1 MHKYRLWFFLWV
13 FIGYANASDNLSW
26 SITQQYAWQA
36 IEIQRSG
43 LANVT
48 NFIQERPT
56 IFIREQAPTDILNRQ
71 QRALLLE
78 TWQLY
83 QDYLNTLAHLA
94 EQLQYAKHAHHSTD
108 YQLYALAVSVHHR
121 YAMQGIALVEA
132 DAEIKK
138 ILNHGHPEYG
148 FDQHHYRDFRR
159 HILSADHTRR
169 YNAVAAVTPL
179 EPVGP
184 ITEALRHERFAI
196 GELNR
201 LATIAAGTAARVSE
215 TAYRGWF
222 PVQKGVA
229 RGMGKVKFW
238 RIGQTLITPEQA
250 RVFSQRLEPGDFY
263 VTRKEWRMTNLGIPG
278 YWTHSAL
285 YIGTV
290 QERDDYFNTPEV
302 NQWVMAQG
310 IETGRLEDLL
320 LATSVEYQ
328 RQPIFDE
335 KGEIRVVEALDAGV
349 IFNSIETSLDADG
362 FAAFRPRL
370 SKLEKAM
377 AIHAAF
383 QYTGQPY
390 DFGFD
395 FDTDDAMVCSELLYK
410 AYQPSDDQQ
419 GIAFPIERVAGRKML
434 TPNDIAIWFEST
446 RNTTAQTID
455 LVLFVDSNEKARLA
469 FEAKEED
476 FLGSYKRPKWYA
488 FIQPD
493 IAFTPEDVDAIELA
507 DQQIS
512 R

>member
-1 MHKYRLWFFLWV
+1 MHKYRLWVLLWLLV
-13 FIGYANASDNLSW
+13 GYANASDDLPLPIS
-26 SITQQYAWQA
+26 QQYTWQA

-43 LANVT
+43 LANVMT
-48 NFIQERPT
+48 FIAGRPSV
-56 IFIREQAPTDILNRQ
+56 FSREQAATDILTRQ
-71 QRALLLE
+71 QRTLLLD

-83 QDYLNTLAHLA
+83 QDYLNTLEYLA
-94 EQLQYAKHAHHSTD
+94 DELQLAQHAHQTTD
-108 YQLYALAVSVHHR
+108 YQLYALAVSAHHR

-138 ILNHGHPEYG
+138 ILNHGHSEYG
-148 FDQHHYRDFRR
+148 LDKHHYRDFRR

-169 YNAVAAVTPL
+169 YNAVAAITPAKPL
-179 EPVGP
+179 SP
-184 ITEALRHERFAI
+184 ITNALRYERSAI
-196 GELNR
+196 AELNR
-201 LATIAAGTAARVSE
+201 LATITTGTTARVSE
-215 TAYRGWF
+215 TAYKGWF
-222 PVQKGVA
+222 PIQKGVA

-250 RVFSQRLEPGDFY
+250 LAFSQQLEPGDFY

-302 NQWVMAQG
+302 NQWVMEQG

-328 RQPIFDE
+328 RQPIFDDN
-335 KGEIRVVEALDAGV
+335 GEIRVVEALDAGV

-370 SKLEKAM
+370 TTLEKAM

-390 DFGFD
+390 DFSFD

-410 AYQPSDDQQ
+410 AYQPSDQQQ

-434 TPNDIAIWFEST
+434 TPNDIAIWFEET
-446 RNTTAQTID
+446 RNSPVQAID

-469 FEAKEED
+469 FEANEDD
-476 FLGSYKRPKWYA
+476 FLGSYQRPKWYA
-488 FIQPD
+488 FTQPD
-493 IAFTPEDVDAIELA
+493 IAFTPEDVSELELA
-507 DQQIS
+507 DQQTS